1 MLFGVPMQDTGFKR
15 YPLRSRSRVIQ
26 YAITLILNNNDMD
39 YLSSLK
45 SKLIKL
51 YPLHQRTNNQ
61 PKEADQQVPSIMYIY
76 YPGEFRIVE
85 FLPICTALILLFT
98 YIYFSVRKIDVI
110 RSRFLLAVC
119 SVITV
124 LCSLMM
130 SLGLC
135 FFFGLTISLQSKEIF
150 PYLVILVGLENCL
163 VITKS
168 VVSTDETF
176 DVKIRVA
183 QALSKEGWHISKT
196 LLTEITILTIGL
208 ATFVPVIQEFCVFA
222 IVGLISDFMLQMLLF
237 STILAMNIRQVE
249 YTQEAKHIPKMM
261 MMMTSSSVQ
270 ANDGRKNDFKYFSH
284 TPFHRSH
291 SHPKLAFGD
300 FSLNS
305 GDGFS
310 KRTSLTNDNQQKI
323 PKRMKLVNF
332 WARTRLFQRAFMIWM
347 VVWIFSIIY
356 SSGFL
361 HNFLVVDGTQAKSSE
376 QTEDVTMKAPETATE
391 KPKIDELPFRTLN
404 NFEDSSNITDQ
415 LKKLRYPGF
424 ELNYY
429 LSSFHWSTILKQY
442 NISLSGRYVTIL
454 PAIKLSH
461 IIKPEVAILLRNPH
475 EKLIQNFQWKAL
487 AAALDPLD
495 LIDDDNRQSPLIT
508 TGGTPLVPKSPMEIV
523 LAILLC
529 AISVSVLCYT
539 MVVFYR
545 CICTRNYA
553 EWRSSW
559 NEPELLHPSGGEQI
573 LEGIPLQIDGHTH
586 KIECLISDGS
596 NIVSSCLKGQIKV
609 WDAKFGDH
617 ITTIDR
623 ANMQIAEYD
632 EKVEGE
638 DRVIKKKSTS
648 AIWCLDFLDNLIA
661 VGCGNGRMEFWETPS
676 GTLKVRLLCFKNIFW
691 LLVCLCASNF
701 LEAWFEVLLSV

>member
-26 YAITLILNNNDMD
+26 YAITLILNTNDMD
-39 YLSSLK
+39 YLNSLK
-45 SKLIKL
+45 NKLTKI
-51 YPLHQRTNNQ
+51 YPLHQNTKNH
-61 PKEADQQVPSIMYIY
+61 PKDVDQQVPSIMYIY

-85 FLPICTALILLFT
+85 FLPICTALILLFI

-110 RSRFLLAVC
+110 RSRILLAIC

-124 LCSLMM
+124 LGSLMM

-150 PYLVILVGLENCL
+150 PYLVIIVGLENCL

-261 MMMTSSSVQ
+261 MMMTSGQ
-270 ANDGRKNDFKYFSH
+270 TNDGTKKDFKYFSH

-300 FSLNS
+300 FSSNFA
-305 GDGFS
+305 DGFS
-310 KRTSLTNDNQQKI
+310 KRASLTNDNQQKI

-332 WARTRLFQRAFMIWM
+332 WARTRFFQRAFMLWM
-347 VVWIFSIIY
+347 VVWICSIIY
-356 SSGFL
+356 NSGL
-361 HNFLVVDGTQAKSSE
+361 LQNFLVVDMAQMKSSG
-376 QTEDVTMKAPETATE
+376 QPDDVTMKAPEAATE
-391 KPKIDELPFRTLN
+391 QPKIDDLPFRTLN
-404 NFEDSSNITDQ
+404 SFDDSSNITDQ

-429 LSSFHWSTILKQY
+429 LSSFHWSSILKQY

-461 IIKPEVAILLRNPH
+461 VIKPEAAIHLRNPQ

-495 LIDDDNRQSPLIT
+495 LIDDDNRKSPLIT
-508 TGGTPLVPKSPMEIV
+508 TGGTPLVPKSPMEII
-523 LAILLC
+523 LAFLLC
-529 AISVSVLCYT
+529 AISASVLSYT

-586 KIECLISDGS
+586 KIECLVSDGS

-623 ANMQIAEYD
+623 SNMQIAEYD
-632 EKVEGE
+632 DRAEK
-638 DRVIKKKSTS
+638 KTTTT
-648 AIWCLDFLDNLIA
+648 AIWCLDFLNNLIA
-661 VGCGNGRMEFWETPS
+661 VGCGNGKMEFWETPS
-676 GTLKVRLLCFKNIFW
+676 GTLKVIF
-691 LLVCLCASNF
+691 
-701 LEAWFEVLLSV
+701 FEIFIVF